1 MEACEYLPHIGDCNV
16 ANTVSLNITE
26 ESAISIGS
34 AAQDNTDLVD
44 YHRFDLREE
53 FIFKKA
59 VLNGPFVCLG
69 LPRKYLIPVYPFADN
84 VPICCHCHVDTHSR
98 TLHRGGTAASSRLKR
113 ARENHYMGET

>member
-44 YHRFDLREE
+44 YHRFDLREGIH
-53 FIFKKA
+53 F
-59 VLNGPFVCLG
+59 
-69 LPRKYLIPVYPFADN
+69 
-84 VPICCHCHVDTHSR
+84 
-98 TLHRGGTAASSRLKR
+98 
-113 ARENHYMGET
+113 